1 MWMMRKLSLIHIS
14 GKLRRWF
21 DAVQIGQHPVV
32 FSSCDDGAAELTF
45 PGAGY
50 LTGSAAVR
58 AGNGGV
64 VAGGRIG
71 QDTGFAHKSQKVIHK
86 AVLIG
91 IAF

>member
-1 MWMMRKLSLIHIS
+1 MNTHAAP

-32 FSSCDDGAAELTF
+32 FASCDDRAAELTL

-50 LTGSAAVR
+50 LTGGAAVGT
-58 AGNGGV
+58 GNGGV

-71 QDTGFAHKSQKVIHK
+71 QDTGFADKGQKVIHK
-86 AVLIG
+86 TVCIG
-91 IAF
+91 VPL